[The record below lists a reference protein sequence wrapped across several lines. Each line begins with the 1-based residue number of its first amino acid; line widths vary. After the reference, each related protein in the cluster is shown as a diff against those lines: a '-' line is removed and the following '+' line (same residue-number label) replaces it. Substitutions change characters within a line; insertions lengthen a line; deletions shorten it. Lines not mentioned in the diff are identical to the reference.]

1 MVLCLPQK
9 LEAESHPSQNKR
21 VSSNFFK
28 AAALSQYQPETGGH
42 PAQNGGPG
50 FVGLVPGNA
59 TVASCLGKAASRDRR
74 GGGATI
80 N

>member
-1 MVLCLPQK
+1 MVLCLSKAGLGRAIHHISKEWVP
-9 LEAESHPSQNKR
+9 
-21 VSSNFFK
+21 NFFK

>member
-1 MVLCLPQK
+1 MVLSSSKAGQGQ
-9 LEAESHPSQNKR
+9 SHPSQNKR

>member
-1 MVLCLPQK
+1 VSSKAGLGQ
-9 LEAESHPSQNKR
+9 SHPSQNKR